1 VLYWEYDINYGAI
14 IMEMELDT
22 RRRFG
27 FFFKNILGMCY
38 WIAAAALWNI
48 ILYLLPPLGAMI
60 YAGLTVLAGIIWLAW
75 WEAGNKLISA
85 QIDERHT
92 ARMLELERE

>member
-1 VLYWEYDINYGAI
+1 
-14 IMEMELDT
+14 MEMELDT
-22 RRRFG
+22 RRKFG
-27 FFFKNILGMCY
+27 FFLKNIVGMCY

-60 YAGLTVLAGIIWLAW
+60 YAGLTVLAGIVWLAW

-85 QIDERHT
+85 QIEERHT